1 MASGLFPRSPK
12 PTWSKD
18 RYVLVPAR
26 ASIPNKVNA
35 ASLWEIQKRVGM
47 FCWYD
52 AWLEHSVLLQGGG
65 PTMWGTVT
73 CSEECAFQLFITRT

>member
-1 MASGLFPRSPK
+1 MASGLFPGSPK

-18 RYVLVPAR
+18 RYVLVPGR

-35 ASLWEIQKRVGM
+35 ASLWEIQKCVGM

-52 AWLEHSVLLQGGG
+52 A
-65 PTMWGTVT
+65 
-73 CSEECAFQLFITRT
+73 